1 MKTEIIPYTLG
12 IQFVFYV
19 AYGDLDGITDQEKR
33 LFDDLEQS
41 SRIDAPEGYEFSHWS
56 INTDKCITPRPKTIH
71 LSALSVLPIFIAKFF
86 SSSFSNRSEI

>member
-33 LFDDLEQS
+33 LFDELEQS

-56 INTDKCITPRPKTIH
+56 INTDKCDEFTKCEATD
-71 LSALSVLPIFIAKFF
+71 LMGTCYQFDAVYFEQVTA
-86 SSSFSNRSEI
+86 